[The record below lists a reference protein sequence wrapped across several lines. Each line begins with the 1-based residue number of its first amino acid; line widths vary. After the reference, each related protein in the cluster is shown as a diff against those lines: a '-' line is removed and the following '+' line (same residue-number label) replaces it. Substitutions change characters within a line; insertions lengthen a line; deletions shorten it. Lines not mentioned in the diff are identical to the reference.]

1 MPVYNFLPILEAS
14 RPQNDANQQIADSLF
29 ELETD
34 SVLQSG
40 SGWDGLAKTADQSL
54 TLTQTAQKVLWD
66 ASMSNRF
73 GSVLADPDVN
83 DSMDFGPGVFA
94 QTVAGG
100 IRISNPTGGVR
111 SILLTLVDLVNS
123 NVRAQQT
130 IVVEKQ
136 VEEVFFSGTFLAQID
151 SINAWAFFIAA
162 DVGVADFDVTLE
174 GWTWYAWHI
183 SPLGYVP
190 QSPIGGVLAS
200 AIAGNQSHTQRGFF
214 GGMARDVAAGIGPL
228 QSVTAPEPIEGFDI
242 LKSKR
247 SADSALAT
255 ALIVIDS
262 DGVWEVRF
270 SLAGMVQINRRYLFS
285 VFLNGVQTECAAV
298 ADTSNQTAEISITG
312 HSLFSLV
319 TGDELQLQIESP
331 NGPANWETEFGS
343 FTVYKAGE
351 AP

>member
-1 MPVYNFLPILEAS
+1 MPQYNFLPIPEAN

-29 ELETD
+29 QLETENN
-34 SVLQSG
+34 LQSG
-40 SGWDGLAKTADQSL
+40 SGWDGMGMTTDQNL
-54 TLTQTAQKVLWD
+54 TLTQIEQQVEWD
-66 ASMSNRF
+66 ESMSNRF
-73 GSVLADPDVN
+73 GSVLASSVN
-83 DSMDFGPGVFA
+83 DAMVFGPGVFA
-94 QTVAGG
+94 QSLGG
-100 IRISNPTGGVR
+100 TIHITAPSGQVR
-111 SILLTLVDLVNS
+111 SIVIELIDLLSL
-123 NVRAQQT
+123 NVRGKQ
-130 IVVEKQ
+130 IIIVEKQ
-136 VEEVFFSGTFLAQID
+136 VEEVFFSGAFLSQID
-151 SINAWAFFIAA
+151 SPDAWAIFIKA
-162 DVGVADFDVTLE
+162 DVGDADFAVRLE
-174 GWTWYAWHI
+174 AWTWYAWHI

-190 QSPIGGVLAS
+190 PVAVVGVTGEAVV
-200 AIAGNQSHTQRGFF
+200 ATQSHTVRGFF
-214 GGMARDVAAGIGPL
+214 GGMARDVASGIGPL

-242 LKSKR
+242 LKEKR
-247 SADSALAT
+247 SSDSTLAT

-262 DGVWEVRF
+262 DGIWEVRF